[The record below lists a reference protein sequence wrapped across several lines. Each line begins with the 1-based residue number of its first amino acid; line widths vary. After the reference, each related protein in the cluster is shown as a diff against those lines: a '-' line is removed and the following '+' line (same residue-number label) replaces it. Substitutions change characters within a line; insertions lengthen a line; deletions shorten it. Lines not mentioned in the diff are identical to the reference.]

1 MMQKAQPYVVRLLP
15 VLIIAIAAMFY
26 AASVEQKDDYLWRN
40 LLPMH
45 AVVLI
50 AIVTLVRGRGY
61 WTGDGWR
68 MPLATVG
75 FALPAL
81 GLSMY
86 LHYGYS
92 IDLNGMVSESVYPH
106 ELFRYL
112 PIYTS
117 VAGMIGF
124 AIGWIVGRNV

>member
-1 MMQKAQPYVVRLLP
+1 MTLSLMVRLTP
-15 VLIIAIAAMFY
+15 VLILAIAAMFY
-26 AASVEQKDDYLWRN
+26 AASIEQENDYLWRN

-50 AIVTLVRGRGY
+50 AVVTLVRGRGY

-75 FALPAL
+75 FALPTL

-92 IDLNGMVSESVYPH
+92 IDLNGMVSESVYPN

-117 VAGMIGF
+117 VAGIIGF

>member
-1 MMQKAQPYVVRLLP
+1 MTLPLMVRLTP

-26 AASVEQKDDYLWRN
+26 AASIEQENDYLWRN

-50 AIVTLVRGRGY
+50 AVVTLVRGRGY

-75 FALPAL
+75 FALPTL

-92 IDLNGMVSESVYPH
+92 IDLNGMVSESVYPN

-117 VAGMIGF
+117 VAGIIGF

>member
-1 MMQKAQPYVVRLLP
+1 MTLPLIVRLTP
-15 VLIIAIAAMFY
+15 VLILAIAAMFY
-26 AASVEQKDDYLWRN
+26 AASVEQENDYLWRN

-50 AIVTLVRGRGY
+50 AVVTLVRGRGY

-75 FALPAL
+75 FALPTL

-92 IDLNGMVSESVYPH
+92 IDLNGMVSESVYPN

-117 VAGMIGF
+117 VAGIIGF

>member
-1 MMQKAQPYVVRLLP
+1 MVRLTP
-15 VLIIAIAAMFY
+15 VLILAIAAMFY
-26 AASVEQKDDYLWRN
+26 AASVEQENDYLWRN

-50 AIVTLVRGRGY
+50 AVVTLVRGRGY

-75 FALPAL
+75 FALPTL

-92 IDLNGMVSESVYPH
+92 IDLNGMVSESVYPN

-117 VAGMIGF
+117 VAGIIGF

>member
-1 MMQKAQPYVVRLLP
+1 MVRLTP

-26 AASVEQKDDYLWRN
+26 AASIEQENDYLWRN

-50 AIVTLVRGRGY
+50 AVVTLVRGRGY

-75 FALPAL
+75 FALPTL

-92 IDLNGMVSESVYPH
+92 IDLNGMVSESVYPN

-117 VAGMIGF
+117 VAGIIGF

>member
-1 MMQKAQPYVVRLLP
+1 MVRLAP
-15 VLIIAIAAMFY
+15 VLIIAIAAMIY
-26 AASVEQKDDYLWRN
+26 AASVEQKNDYLWRN

-50 AIVTLVRGRGY
+50 AVVTLVRGRGY

-75 FALPAL
+75 FAIPTL

-92 IDLNGMVSESVYPH
+92 IDLNGMVSESVYPN

-117 VAGMIGF
+117 VAGIIGF

>member
-1 MMQKAQPYVVRLLP
+1 MVRLTP

-26 AASVEQKDDYLWRN
+26 AASVEQENDYLWRN

-50 AIVTLVRGRGY
+50 AVVTLVRGHGY
-61 WTGDGWR
+61 WTGGGWR

-75 FALPAL
+75 FALPTL

-92 IDLNGMVSESVYPH
+92 IDLNGMVSESVYPN

-117 VAGMIGF
+117 VAGIIGF

>member
-1 MMQKAQPYVVRLLP
+1 MTLPLMVRLTP
-15 VLIIAIAAMFY
+15 VLILAIAAMFY
-26 AASVEQKDDYLWRN
+26 AASVEQENDYLWRN

-50 AIVTLVRGRGY
+50 AVVTLVRGRGY

-75 FALPAL
+75 FALPTL

-92 IDLNGMVSESVYPH
+92 IDLNGMVSESVYPN

-117 VAGMIGF
+117 VAGIIGF

>member
-1 MMQKAQPYVVRLLP
+1 MVRLTP
-15 VLIIAIAAMFY
+15 VLILAIAAMFY
-26 AASVEQKDDYLWRN
+26 AASIEQENDYLWRN

-50 AIVTLVRGRGY
+50 AVVTLVRGRGY

-75 FALPAL
+75 FALPTL

-92 IDLNGMVSESVYPH
+92 IDLNGMVSESVYPN

-117 VAGMIGF
+117 VAGIIGF

>member
-1 MMQKAQPYVVRLLP
+1 MTQKALPLMIRLTP
-15 VLIIAIAAMFY
+15 VLIIAIAAMIY
-26 AASVEQKDDYLWRN
+26 AASVEQNDDYLWRN

-50 AIVTLVRGRGY
+50 AVVTLVRGHGY
-61 WTGDGWR
+61 WTGNGWR
-68 MPLATVG
+68 MPLATLG
-75 FALPAL
+75 FALPTL

-117 VAGMIGF
+117 FAGMIGF

>member
-1 MMQKAQPYVVRLLP
+1 
-15 VLIIAIAAMFY
+15 VLILAIAAMFY
-26 AASVEQKDDYLWRN
+26 AASVEQENDYLWRN

-50 AIVTLVRGRGY
+50 AVVTLVRGRGY

-75 FALPAL
+75 FALPTL

-92 IDLNGMVSESVYPH
+92 IDLNGMVSESVYPN

-117 VAGMIGF
+117 VAGIIGF

>member
-1 MMQKAQPYVVRLLP
+1 MVQKALPFIVRLLP
-15 VLIIAIAAMFY
+15 VLIVAIAAMFY

-50 AIVTLVRGRGY
+50 AVVTLVRGRGY

-92 IDLNGMVSESVYPH
+92 IDLNGMVSESVYPY

-117 VAGMIGF
+117 VAGVIGF